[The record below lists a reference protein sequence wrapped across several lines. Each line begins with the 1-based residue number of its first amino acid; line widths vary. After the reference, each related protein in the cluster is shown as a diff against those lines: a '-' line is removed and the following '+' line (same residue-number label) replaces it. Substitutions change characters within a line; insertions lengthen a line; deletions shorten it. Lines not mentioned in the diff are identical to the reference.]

1 MVTHGHTDGD
11 CELRDTL
18 TQTIRRVRSGETI
31 TVTNDGQPV
40 ALIVPYPE
48 DSIAQLAAEGKVRMP
63 LRPLLPLPEPVPG
76 RGR

>member
-11 CELRDTL
+11 RELRDTL
-18 TQTIRRVRSGETI
+18 AQTIRRVRSGETI

-48 DSIAQLAAEGKVRMP
+48 DPIAQLAAEGRVRMP
-63 LRPLLPLPEPVPG
+63 LRPLLRFPSPF
-76 RGR
+76 R